1 MIQESVMISPNALE
15 VHLQKE
21 ISAYSF
27 IVIKVKCKTE
37 EQMEIVINSQ
47 NKWNKAM
54 PVK

>member
-1 MIQESVMISPNALE
+1 MISPNALE

-27 IVIKVKCKTE
+27 IVIKVKYKTE

-47 NKWNKAM
+47 NIWNKAM